1 MKVRRT
7 LAVLAALALLCAL
20 CACGEGAGKPPR
32 ASGGVLTLS
41 DGGSG
46 ADAAGVRVSGDTVTI
61 TAGGTWR
68 VGGSLSRGRL
78 RVDCGGEAEL
88 VLTGVSITNPD
99 GPALEIVGGSVRITL
114 AEGSENV
121 LVSGG
126 PADAKSPAEEASGA
140 ALRAKGSL
148 AVDGFGSLRVFGYI
162 NNGIAAGSLSILG
175 GTVAVTAANHGLKGS
190 GGVAVSGGTVSVSA
204 AADGFHSDGDILIC
218 GGCVT
223 VEAGDEGLSADGEIG
238 ITDGLVTVA
247 RSREGAEG
255 HRILV
260 SGGSLSVEAE
270 DDGLNAGGGPDLPL
284 LCISGGSVYVNAG
297 GDGLDSNGDL
307 RVEGGSVTVDGPEKG
322 DGALDPGRENG
333 GSMTVDGGTVLALG
347 AAEAAETFDPAS
359 AQCSFRLYLPADAPA
374 GTELAVEAGDGTVLC
389 RYVSAKAFGSVVFS
403 SPALSPGEEVAVA
416 VGSER
421 FAFRLDGVSVTFG
434 SAPEG

>member
-1 MKVRRT
+1 MKVKRR
-7 LAVLAALALLCAL
+7 LALLAALALLCAL
-20 CACGEGAGKPPR
+20 CACGESRGKGASR

-41 DGGSG
+41 DGGSS
-46 ADAAGVRVSGDTVTI
+46 ADAAGVRVSGDTVTV

-68 VGGSLSRGRL
+68 VVGSLSRGQL

-88 VLTGVSITNPD
+88 VLAGVSITNPE
-99 GPALEIVGGSVRITL
+99 GPAMEIVGSARVTL

-121 LVSGG
+121 LVSGTEAA
-126 PADAKSPAEEASGA
+126 ADSPAEDASGA
-140 ALRAKGSL
+140 ALRSKGSL
-148 AVDGFGSLRVFGYI
+148 SVDGGGSLRVCGYI
-162 NNGIAAGSLSILG
+162 NNGVAADSLSILG
-175 GTVAVTAANHGLKGS
+175 GTVAVTAANHGLKGN
-190 GGVAVSGGTVSVSA
+190 GGVTVSGGTVFVSA
-204 AADGFHSDGDILIC
+204 ADDGLRSGGDILIS

-223 VEAGDEGLSADGEIG
+223 VEAGDAGLCAEGEIN
-238 ITDGLVTVA
+238 ITDGLVAVT

-260 SGGSLSVEAE
+260 SGGSLSVEAG
-270 DDGLNAGGGPDLPL
+270 DDGLNASGGPDLPL
-284 LCISGGSVYVNAG
+284 LRISGGSVYVNAG

-307 RVEGGSVTVDGPEKG
+307 RIEGGSVTVDGPEKG

-333 GSMTVDGGTVLALG
+333 GSMTVGGGTVLALG
-347 AAEAAETFDPAS
+347 AAEAAETFDTAS
-359 AQCSFRLYLPADAPA
+359 TQCSFRLYLPADAPA

-403 SPALSPGEEVAVA
+403 SPALRPGDNVTVA
-416 VGSER
+416 VGGER
-421 FAFRLDGVSVTFG
+421 FTFRLDGVSVTFG